1 MCCRKVIKPKDGLVK
16 SEERSLAQGRL
27 QRSTVIRICGK
38 ETEDGPDVLMK
49 IMERFDMLIPYKGG
63 SESLDQ
69 RVQEYL
75 VPCMMKRI
83 PEDEVHER
91 DQKVKNVPILYFK
104 FVHRDSVKK
113 EREEEGIFLPY
124 GLFHRVISRCCQTNK
139 KWNIGTIYYDYMDFS
154 TDRGVFSLRMANDS
168 ILLCA
173 LQIETSYEA
182 EDKRRKI
189 LSDLREEIQT
199 LIDAVLQT
207 TFPNLTCV
215 HYLECTSKG
224 HKHRY
229 KTVLI

>member
-1 MCCRKVIKPKDGLVK
+1 MCCRKVITPKDGLVK
-16 SEERSLAQGRL
+16 SEEGSLAEGRL
-27 QRSTVIRICGK
+27 KWSTVIRICGK
-38 ETEDGPDVLMK
+38 ETKDRPGVLVK
-49 IMERFDMLIPYKGG
+49 IMERFDMLVPYKGG
-63 SESLDQ
+63 PEGLDQ

-75 VPCMMKRI
+75 VPCMMKRV
-83 PEDEVHER
+83 PEDNVHKR
-91 DQKVKNVPILYFK
+91 DQQVKNVPILCFK
-104 FVHRDSVKK
+104 FVHRDVKK

-139 KWNIGTIYYDYMDFS
+139 KWNTGKIYYDYMDFS

-173 LQIETSYEA
+173 LRTETSYEA
-182 EDKRRKI
+182 EDKRRKV

-215 HYLECTSKG
+215 HYLECTSKE
-224 HKHRY
+224 HEHRY
-229 KTVLI
+229 KTGLI